1 MGKRA
6 VGLVVGLI
14 FLVNISGCFFLAAG
28 AAGGVGTSM
37 WLGDKISQDVNASF
51 DRCLKATRSALKS
64 MNLETTKE
72 TVKEDVAQFM
82 SNATD
87 GKTIWI
93 DVRRITENS
102 SKIEIRVGAVNPD
115 KIGSDKILKKIQRYL

>member
-72 TVKEDVAQFM
+72 TVEEDVAQFM
-82 SNATD
+82 SKSSD

-102 SKIEIRVGAVNPD
+102 SKIEVRVGAVNPD
-115 KIGSDKILKKIQRYL
+115 KIESDKILKKIQRYL